1 LEQIGEETMVYDEG
15 LADRMRDAIGEEAN
29 LTAKR
34 MMGGVCFLI
43 NGNMVS
49 AAHREK
55 TGEGLFMFRV
65 GKENEAAALSRPG
78 ARPFA
83 PGGRRM
89 GGIIFV
95 PEGDCDHQSLREWVA
110 LARSFVDTLPPK

>member
-1 LEQIGEETMVYDEG
+1 MVYDDK
-15 LADRMRDAIGEEAN
+15 LADRMRNAIGEAAN

-43 NGNMVS
+43 DGNMVS
-49 AAHREK
+49 GAHREK
-55 TGEGLFMFRV
+55 TGEGLYMFRV
-65 GKENEAAALSRPG
+65 GKENEAEALSRPG

-95 PEGDCDHQSLREWVA
+95 PEALCDAGSLRDWVA

>member
-1 LEQIGEETMVYDEG
+1 
-15 LADRMRDAIGEEAN
+15 MRDAIGEEAN

-43 NGNMVS
+43 NGNRVS
-49 AAHREK
+49 GAHRQQ

-65 GKENEAAALSRPG
+65 GKENEAAALSHPG

-89 GGIIFV
+89 GGITLV
-95 PEGDCDHQSLREWVA
+95 PEELCDDRSLR
-110 LARSFVDTLPPK
+110 D

>member
-1 LEQIGEETMVYDEG
+1 MVYDEG
-15 LADRMRDAIGEEAN
+15 LADRMRDAIGEAAN

-49 AAHREK
+49 GAHREK

-65 GKENEAAALSRPG
+65 GKEKEAEALSRPG
-78 ARPFA
+78 ARSFA

-95 PEGDCDHQSLREWVA
+95 PEEHCDIRSLREWVA